1 MKILKKLL
9 PFAKPY
15 HHFVPEFLIYTFLSI
30 IFGLVSF
37 PLLIKIL
44 DLLFNSSADV
54 AVASVKPTFTF
65 SIDYLNSIFKYYIS
79 EVSIKHSKFNAL
91 LLVCGYIG
99 FCMVVSNIF
108 KYQSTKVLI
117 RLRLK
122 LLSTIRAK
130 LYKSYLNQSL
140 SYHHN
145 TTTGESMTTIANEVG
160 EIEYTLTTC
169 MQILLREP
177 FVVIS
182 YFILLFYWSTT
193 MTLFTLIFLP
203 ISGYIINKITK
214 KLKSLG
220 YYHQS
225 KLATLLSFTNE
236 SLAGIKQIQSFTAE
250 QLMNKKFGEIHTD
263 FTENSKK
270 LFSKREMASPI
281 SETLGILSAIILI
294 TFGGYLILNGKTTL
308 TGTGFITYLLVYT
321 QLIQPL
327 KNLANLPATL
337 QRGIVASETIFN
349 VIEAPLAIEDSKN
362 AQEIKEFN
370 QKISLKNISFKYE
383 EKNVIEQLNLEISKG
398 KSIALVGA
406 SGSGKSTLVD
416 LICRFYDVTDGE
428 ILIDDIN
435 VKEIKL
441 NSLRNNIALVSQNAF
456 LFNDTIENNIAFG
469 LSHVNRQQVIEA
481 AKIANA
487 HEFIINTE
495 NGYDTIVGEAGVK
508 LSGGQKQ
515 RITIARAVLKDAPI
529 LILDEATSALDTESE
544 RLVQDAIER
553 MMQNRTTIIIAHRLS
568 TIRYANEIIVLEKG
582 SIVERGNHENLLQQN
597 GKYKRLVEMQELK

>member
-30 IFGLVSF
+30 VFGLVSF
-37 PLLIKIL
+37 PILIQIL
-44 DLLFNSSADV
+44 ELLFNSSNE
-54 AVASVKPTFTF
+54 AVASVEKPSF
-65 SIDYLNSIFKYYIS
+65 SFSLGYFKTIFNFYIG
-79 EVSIKHSKFNAL
+79 EISIKHSKFNAL
-91 LLVCGYIG
+91 LLVCSCIG
-99 FCMVVSNIF
+99 FCMIVSNIF

-122 LLSTIRAK
+122 LLSNLRAR
-130 LYKSYLNQSL
+130 LYKAYLNQSL
-140 SYHHN
+140 KYHHN
-145 TTTGESMTTIANEVG
+145 TTTGESMTTITNEVA
-160 EIEYTLTTC
+160 EIEYTLATC
-169 MQILLREP
+169 MQIILREP

-182 YFILLFYWSTT
+182 YFVLLFYWSTT
-193 MTLFTLIFLP
+193 ITLFTLIFLP
-203 ISGYIINKITK
+203 ISGYIINRITK

-236 SLAGIKQIQSFTAE
+236 SLTGIKQIQSFTAE
-250 QLMNKKFGEIHTD
+250 KLMNKKFGEIHND

-281 SETLGILSAIILI
+281 SETLGVLSAIILI

-308 TGTGFITYLLVYT
+308 TGTGFITYLVVYT

-327 KNLANLPATL
+327 KNLANLPTTL
-337 QRGIVASETIFN
+337 QRGIVAAEKVFKI
-349 VIEAPLAIEDSKN
+349 IEEPVAIKN
-362 AQEIKEFN
+362 ANNAIDINSFDKSITLN
-370 QKISLKNISFKYE
+370 NINFKYE
-383 EKNVIEQLNLEISKG
+383 EKNVINSINLEISKG

-416 LICRFYDVTDGE
+416 LICRFYDVTEGE
-428 ILIDDIN
+428 IKIDDNDVRSIN
-435 VKEIKL
+435 L
-441 NSLRNNIALVSQNAF
+441 DSLRGKIAVVSQNAF
-456 LFNDTIENNIAFG
+456 LFNDTIANNISFG
-469 LSHVNRQQVIEA
+469 LTHVDDKQIIEA
-481 AKIANA
+481 AKVANA
-487 HEFIINTE
+487 HEFIINSE
-495 NGYDTIVGEAGVK
+495 NGYDTIVGEGGVK

-515 RITIARAVLKDAPI
+515 RLTIARAVLKNAPI

-568 TIRYANEIIVLEKG
+568 TIRYANEIVVLDKG
-582 SIVERGNHENLLQQN
+582 EIVERGTHEQLLQQN
-597 GKYKRLVEMQELK
+597 GKYKRLVDMQELK

>member
-1 MKILKKLL
+1 
-9 PFAKPY
+9 
-15 HHFVPEFLIYTFLSI
+15 
-30 IFGLVSF
+30 
-37 PLLIKIL
+37 
-44 DLLFNSSADV
+44 V
-54 AVASVKPTFTF
+54 AATKPTFEF
-65 SIDYLNSIFKYYIS
+65 SIDYLNSIFKYYIAEAS
-79 EVSIKHSKFNAL
+79 LKHSKFSAL
-91 LLVCGYIG
+91 LLVCSCIG
-99 FCMVVSNIF
+99 FCMILSNIF

-130 LYKSYLNQSL
+130 LFSSYLGQSL
-140 SYHHN
+140 QYHHN

-182 YFILLFYWSTT
+182 YFVLLFYWSTT

-250 QLMNKKFGEIHTD
+250 ALMNKKFGEIHTD

-294 TFGGYLILNGKTTL
+294 TFGGYLIFTGKTSL
-308 TGTGFITYLLVYT
+308 SGTGFITYLLVYT

-337 QRGIVASETIFN
+337 QRGIVAAEKIFK
-349 VIEAPLAIEDSKN
+349 VIETPVSVKDAVDA
-362 AQEIKEFN
+362 KELKTFTD
-370 QKISLKNISFKYE
+370 KIALSNISFRYE
-383 EKNVIEQLNLEISKG
+383 EKNVIDNLSLEISKG

-416 LICRFYDVTDGE
+416 LICRFYDVNEGS
-428 ILIDDIN
+428 IKIDDTN
-435 VKEIKL
+435 VKNISVQ
-441 NSLRNNIALVSQNAF
+441 SLRSNIALVSQNAF

-469 LSHVNRQQVIEA
+469 LTNVNKQQVIEA

-495 NGYDTIVGEAGVK
+495 NGYNTVVGEGGVK

-582 SIVERGNHENLLQQN
+582 AIVERGTHEDLLKQN

>member
-1 MKILKKLL
+1 MKILKKLF

-44 DLLFNSSADV
+44 DLLFNNTADV
-54 AVASVKPTFTF
+54 TVAATKPTFEF
-65 SIDYLNSIFKYYIS
+65 SIDYLNSIFKYYIAEAS
-79 EVSIKHSKFNAL
+79 LKHSKFSAL
-91 LLVCGYIG
+91 LLVCSCIG
-99 FCMVVSNIF
+99 FCMILSNIF

-130 LYKSYLNQSL
+130 LFSSYLGQSL
-140 SYHHN
+140 QYHHN

-182 YFILLFYWSTT
+182 YFVLLFYWSTT

-250 QLMNKKFGEIHTD
+250 ALMNKKFGEIHTD

-294 TFGGYLILNGKTTL
+294 TFGGYLIFTGKTSL
-308 TGTGFITYLLVYT
+308 SGTGFITYLLVYT

-337 QRGIVASETIFN
+337 QRGIVAAEKIFK
-349 VIEAPLAIEDSKN
+349 VIETPVSVKDAED
-362 AQEIKEFN
+362 AKELKTFTD
-370 QKISLKNISFKYE
+370 KIALSNIGFRYE
-383 EKNVIEQLNLEISKG
+383 EKNVIDNLSLEISKG

-416 LICRFYDVTDGE
+416 LICRFYDVNEGS
-428 ILIDDIN
+428 IKIDDTN
-435 VKEIKL
+435 VKNISVQ
-441 NSLRNNIALVSQNAF
+441 SLRSNIALVSQNAF

-469 LSHVNRQQVIEA
+469 LTNVNKQQVIEA

-495 NGYDTIVGEAGVK
+495 NGYNTVVGEGGVK

-582 SIVERGNHENLLQQN
+582 AIVERGTHEDLLKQN

>member
-1 MKILKKLL
+1 MKILRKLL

-30 IFGLVSF
+30 VFGLVSF
-37 PLLIKIL
+37 PILIQIL
-44 DLLFNSSADV
+44 ELLFNSSNATV
-54 AVASVKPTFTF
+54 TVVSKPDFNF
-65 SIDYLNSIFKYYIS
+65 STEYFKSIFNYYIS
-79 EVSIKHSKFNAL
+79 DISIKHSKFFAL
-91 LLVCGYIG
+91 LLVCGCIG
-99 FCMVVSNIF
+99 ICMIVSNIF

-130 LYKSYLNQSL
+130 LYKSYLQQSL
-140 SYHHN
+140 KYHHN
-145 TTTGESMTTIANEVG
+145 TTTGESMTTITNEVG
-160 EIEYTLTTC
+160 EIEFTLTTC
-169 MQILLREP
+169 MQIILREP

-193 MTLFTLIFLP
+193 LTLFTLIFLP
-203 ISGYIINKITK
+203 ISGFIINKITK
-214 KLKSLG
+214 KLKALG

-225 KLATLLSFTNE
+225 KLASLLSFTNE
-236 SLAGIKQIQSFTAE
+236 SLTGIKQIQSFTAE
-250 QLMNKKFGEIHTD
+250 KLMNEKFGAMHND
-263 FTENSKK
+263 FNENSKR

-294 TFGGYLILNGKTTL
+294 AFGGYLILNGKTTL
-308 TGTGFITYLLVYT
+308 TGSGFITYLVVFT

-337 QRGIVASETIFN
+337 QRGLVAAEKVFT
-349 VIEAPLAIEDSKN
+349 VIEEPIAIENTPNAKTINTFEKN
-362 AQEIKEFN
+362 VV
-370 QKISLKNISFKYE
+370 LKNISFKYE
-383 EKNVIEQLNLEISKG
+383 DKNVITNLNLEIPKG

-416 LICRFYDVTDGE
+416 LICRFYDVNEGSVEIDGN
-428 ILIDDIN
+428 N
-435 VKEIKL
+435 VKNITLE
-441 NSLRNNIALVSQNAF
+441 SLRKNISLVSQSAF

-469 LSHVNRQQVIEA
+469 LTNVDEKSIIEA

-487 HEFIINTE
+487 HEFIIQSE
-495 NGYDTIVGEAGVK
+495 NGYKTIVGEGGVK

-515 RITIARAVLKDAPI
+515 RLTIARAVLKNAPI

-553 MMQNRTTIIIAHRLS
+553 MMQNRTSIIIAHRLS
-568 TIRYANEIIVLEKG
+568 TIRYADEIVVLEKG
-582 SIVERGNHENLLQQN
+582 EIVERGTHETLLQQQ

>member
-54 AVASVKPTFTF
+54 AVASVKPTFAF

-337 QRGIVASETIFN
+337 QRGIVASEKIFN